1 MPIEIRALMK
11 FQKIVNLR
19 CFLIDGNHRSVH
31 VLVHFFGFRIDDTDE
46 SKILILESSSGPRF
60 AEVKSF
66 YFNYNWLFKPYT
78 MDSVQYLEK
87 CREESETIQNQYVL
101 AIPIEKSQG

>member
-60 AEVKSF
+60 AEVKGF
-66 YFNYNWLFKPYT
+66 HFNYNWVFKPCT
-78 MDSVQYLEK
+78 MTSVQYVEK
-87 CREESETIQNQYVL
+87 CQEESEKIQKQCEL